1 MENIGKMPQL
11 VITVLGKFS
20 FTVNHITILMTWITM
35 AVILILALLT
45 TRRLTRVPGRAQTLM
60 EMIVG
65 FFDGVITETLGKEVG
80 RRFFP
85 FIMTIFFF
93 MLTANWLDWV
103 PFLDSPTADLN
114 TPLAV
119 GLLVFVVIHFS
130 AIRHRGLGDY
140 CKSYFAPVAILM
152 PLNVVGVLANIVSL
166 VFRIFGNI
174 MGGGII
180 IIVVSQLV
188 YDFTTCHWGLYPTY
202 ILNFPMGM
210 FLNFFFVLFVGTVQ
224 AFVYTM
230 LSLTYI
236 AVQRD

>member
-1 MENIGKMPQL
+1 VENIGKMPQM
-11 VITVLGKFS
+11 VITLLGKYT
-20 FTVNHITILMTWITM
+20 FTINHITILNTWITM
-35 AVILILALLT
+35 AIVLVLSILA
-45 TRRLTRVPGRAQTLM
+45 TRRLTKVPGRAQALM
-60 EMIVG
+60 EMIIN
-65 FFDGVITETLGKEVG
+65 FFDGVITETLGKTVG

-85 FIMTIFFF
+85 FITAIFFF
-93 MLTANWLDWV
+93 MLMANWLDWI

-114 TPLAV
+114 TPLGI
-119 GLLVFVVIHFS
+119 GLIVFVVIHYASIKNKGF
-130 AIRHRGLGDY
+130 GQY
-140 CKSYFAPVAILM
+140 CKSYTEPVAVLM

-180 IIVVSQLV
+180 IIVVSQLF
-188 YDFTTCHWGLYPTY
+188 YDLSVCHWACYPLF
-202 ILNFPMGM
+202 IFNFPMGM

-236 AVQRD
+236 ATQRE